1 MKMRTTLIALF
12 IGFFT
17 FAFTSVEEVV
27 YTVDKQQSTINWLGR
42 KVTGEHSGTI
52 AISDGTL
59 QLNGNNLSGGT
70 FTIDMASLVNTDIT
84 DKEYNQQ
91 LVGHLKSDDF
101 FSTEKHPK
109 ATFVIKK
116 VRPLSKNQSQITGNL
131 TIKGITNEV
140 QFPAT
145 IQTKGNQLTAK
156 AKIVVDRTKFDIKY
170 GSGSFFDNLGDKAID
185 NEFELN
191 VALVAAK

>member
-1 MKMRTTLIALF
+1 MRIKTTLIALF
-12 IGFFT
+12 LGVFT
-17 FAFTSVEEVV
+17 FAFTTTEEVV
-27 YTVDKQQSTINWLGR
+27 YKVDKQQSSINWVGR

-52 AISDGTL
+52 NFVDGNL
-59 QLNGNNLSGGT
+59 QWNGNKLSGGS
-70 FTIDMASLVNTDIT
+70 FEIDMASLANTDLT
-84 DKEYNQQ
+84 DEKYNQQ

-109 ATFVIKK
+109 AKFLITNVK
-116 VRPLSKNQSQITGNL
+116 PLAKNQSQITGKL

-145 IQTKGNQLTAK
+145 IQASGNQLTAK

-170 GSGSFFDNLGDKAID
+170 GSDSFFDKLGDKAID
-185 NEFELN
+185 NEFDLN
-191 VALVAAK
+191 VTLVATK

>member
-1 MKMRTTLIALF
+1 MKNTLIALF
-12 IGFFT
+12 IGLLA
-17 FAFTSVEEVV
+17 FAFTTIEEVV
-27 YTVDKQQSTINWLGR
+27 YKVDQQQSSIHWVGR

-52 AISDGTL
+52 NIADGKL
-59 QLNGNNLSGGT
+59 HWNGNKLSGGS
-70 FTIDMASLVNTDIT
+70 FEIDMASLANTDLT
-84 DKEYNQQ
+84 DESYNQQ

-101 FSTEKHPK
+101 FSTEKYPK
-109 ATFVIKK
+109 AKFVITN
-116 VRPLSKNQSQITGNL
+116 VQPLSENQSQVTGDL

-145 IQTKGNQLTAK
+145 IQTNGNQLTAN
-156 AKIVVDRTKFDIKY
+156 AKITVDRTKFDIKY

-191 VALVAAK
+191 VALVANK